1 MILSNIRIALQSIR
15 NTRVRSLLTT
25 LGIVI
30 GVASVVL
37 AVNIGQGVQ
46 QQVNGQIDAAGGNL
60 ITVRS
65 GRVVVRDDQDR
76 IVAYSL
82 NQALSA
88 SNLTD
93 QDLRAIES
101 IPNNSLTTPLAEIS
115 GSVNAGEDRQ
125 LIDGHIIAANSNT
138 PTLLGKEIVFGSMFT
153 NSETSNAVV
162 LGAGVAEELFSDPS
176 PIGRGVQINGENFIV
191 RGVFERFSVS
201 PITIGV
207 DYNRTVFIPYSSLSQ
222 LGIDDP
228 SIREILVRAD
238 TPANV
243 ESVISDIR
251 NRVVELHGQEDFS
264 VLRQS
269 DLEFITDDIFTL
281 ITGLIAAAAGIS
293 LIVGGIGVMNI
304 MLVSVA
310 ERTREIG
317 IRKAIGAS
325 NLHIMGQFMTESIV
339 LSIIGGLVGVT
350 LAQIVGLILRATTS
364 ISPIFDLQVVL
375 ITLSVSV
382 LVGII
387 FGVGPALKAA
397 RKKPIESLRS

>member
-1 MILSNIRIALQSIR
+1 
-15 NTRVRSLLTT
+15 
-25 LGIVI
+25 
-30 GVASVVL
+30 
-37 AVNIGQGVQ
+37 
-46 QQVNGQIDAAGGNL
+46 
-60 ITVRS
+60 
-65 GRVVVRDDQDR
+65 
-76 IVAYSL
+76 
-82 NQALSA
+82 
-88 SNLTD
+88 
-93 QDLRAIES
+93 
-101 IPNNSLTTPLAEIS
+101 
-115 GSVNAGEDRQ
+115 
-125 LIDGHIIAANSNT
+125 
-138 PTLLGKEIVFGSMFT
+138 MFT

-162 LGAGVAEELFSDPS
+162 LGAGAAEELFSDPS